1 MVMSNPGNQW
11 GHLCMKQIGGKSQVL
26 GGYVGSYGMLLRTQ
40 LLQSTL
46 DEKYL
51 YER

>member
-1 MVMSNPGNQW
+1 MSNPGNQW
-11 GHLCMKQIGGKSQVL
+11 GHLCMKQIGGGGSQVL
-26 GGYVGSYGMLLRTQ
+26 GGYVGSYGILLRTQ

-51 YER
+51 DER